1 VVAGHTPVTG
11 LAERIAAAE
20 APPERSKLHVPVV
33 DALEADIFSGALKVG
48 DRIPSEAAIAKAFN
62 VSTRSVREAI
72 QVLET
77 KGLLRRRHGER
88 AEVVRDDVGE
98 FIGSLAVTVKQLF
111 SQNPAYIE
119 QLMQV
124 RRMIELEAVDHLTA
138 GESNLNAETE
148 QAIAGMR
155 AASETGDQA
164 RFAQCDADFHL
175 GIVRSV
181 GNEILSVFYANMFAL
196 ITELIRVSNRV
207 PRKPLKAAYDEHAE
221 IYTLIHQRDT
231 ERARTAL
238 RAHIDNSASYL
249 AIARQNANMQKPG
262 AD

>member
-1 VVAGHTPVTG
+1 MVGDTG
-11 LAERIAAAE
+11 TMTLAERIAAAE
-20 APPERSKLHVPVV
+20 SPPERSKLHVSVV

-88 AEVVRDDVGE
+88 AMVVRDDVGE

-111 SQNPAYIE
+111 SQKPEYIV

-124 RRMIELEAVDHLTA
+124 RRMIESEAVDRLTC
-138 GESNLNAETE
+138 GEHTLNAEAE
-148 QAIAGMR
+148 KALAGMR
-155 AASETGDQA
+155 AASESGDFA

-175 GIVRSV
+175 GIVHSV
-181 GNEILSVFYANMFAL
+181 GNEVLSVFYDNLFAL
-196 ITELIRVSNRV
+196 ITELIRVSSRV
-207 PRKPLKAAYDEHAE
+207 PRKSLTQAYDEHAE
-221 IYTLIHQRDT
+221 IDTFIRQRDT
-231 ERARTAL
+231 ARAKAAIRQQ
-238 RAHIDNSASYL
+238 IDASASYL
-249 AIARQNANMQKPG
+249 KIALDKANMDKTG
-262 AD
+262 AE